1 MKKMSE
7 KEYFNYL
14 KSNLQKITDEDMINF
29 YEGCLSIV
37 NKYRITGQ
45 LRILEKLKFLTD
57 CAEKERE
64 IIKLGINSFVYLD
77 VIEDY
82 IDNISKNT
90 VKIIELEN
98 YPRDIPDE
106 IVQKIALTKDIFDK
120 MYVVFTDYTGA
131 VEKQVSKERR
141 EKDPMLF
148 GTFQKQR
155 TDNVRDGNVI
165 NERFYF
171 IGDWEDEY
179 CDLTMDKFLKEVGKE
194 KLQIINTP
202 LDFDTIKK
210 ELDRLDDDNRRLNNK
225 ELKQKKKPSF
235 IHRIF
240 KK

>member
-1 MKKMSE
+1 
-7 KEYFNYL
+7 
-14 KSNLQKITDEDMINF
+14 
-29 YEGCLSIV
+29 
-37 NKYRITGQ
+37 
-45 LRILEKLKFLTD
+45 
-57 CAEKERE
+57 
-64 IIKLGINSFVYLD
+64 
-77 VIEDY
+77 
-82 IDNISKNT
+82 
-90 VKIIELEN
+90 
-98 YPRDIPDE
+98 
-106 IVQKIALTKDIFDK
+106 
-120 MYVVFTDYTGA
+120 
-131 VEKQVSKERR
+131 
-141 EKDPMLF
+141 MLF

-235 IHRIF
+235 IRRIF